1 MRMNKERINV
11 RLPEATLKAVEQLH
25 PDATRTQIIENALRQ
40 LLKDLHHDAFPT
52 EFVATLLQRD
62 AVRAKRQMCNLR
74 IDRQFIE
81 YIRLNQYNLTT
92 CITTALKLYVLP

>member
-1 MRMNKERINV
+1 MNKERINV

-25 PDATRTQIIENALRQ
+25 PEATRTQIIENALRQ
-40 LLKDLHHDAFPT
+40 LLKDLHHDVYPA
-52 EFVATLLQRD
+52 EFTATLLQRD
-62 AVRAKRQMCNLR
+62 AVRTKRKMCNLR
-74 IDRQFIE
+74 IDRQYIE